1 MDSMLL
7 YLLIFFVIVVLS
19 MLAVK
24 FISPLQSLVCPGKA
38 QCNCPA
44 TFVKPADAKKT
55 EMYQNY

>member
-1 MDSMLL
+1 MLL
-7 YLLIFFVIVVLS
+7 YLLIFFVTVVLS